1 LKRQKMDYRA
11 TIVASC
17 WLAVA
22 VIASVYMWVF
32 GDKLGD
38 IFFGLFMPIG
48 LLIIV
53 GLAVT
58 FRVLPNIEAK

>member
-1 LKRQKMDYRA
+1 M
-11 TIVASC
+11 VSC

-32 GDKLGD
+32 GDRLAD
-38 IFFGLFMPIG
+38 IFFGLFLPIG
-48 LLIIV
+48 LLVMV

-58 FRVLPNIEAK
+58 FRVLPSVEEK